1 MVSKRFTHD
10 SWVCIGAR
18 SCPVVFEKSKSNWSS
33 GSRLNDLF
41 RKEMQQRGASIVKAR
56 KASSAMST
64 AQAVVDH
71 IHDLHFGTRQ
81 GDLEINVDH
90 GKFKLKLRYLSYPR
104 VKSKMAFQ
112 LIGIAIGIHWS
123 SFSSKQQCKWTE
135 ESLFRWVFGLI
146 TGHTPLRTPWSFPC
160 LWFATGVASIMSTK
174 DSPIGWQVVIDTYK
188 SRLCSTNDQPSFL
201 KQTCLR
207 LVCCK
212 VVPEPIFVARFI
224 AWICST
230 LHQFRNVEHSGSILW
245 EISIKCFHQM
255 MFLPSCHLE
264 VFRSARAQTRVFSS
278 RFFPLEERSGPKIPN
293 TAIED

>member
-1 MVSKRFTHD
+1 MEKDRIIRAFFPDALGIQYRIYAFFFSVFSTHDAHPYGFKTIAHD

-64 AQAVVDH
+64 ARAVVDH

-112 LIGIAIGIHWS
+112 LIQIFLRSSNASELRRVCFDGCLVWSRGILHYGLLD
-123 SFSSKQQCKWTE
+123 
-135 ESLFRWVFGLI
+135 LFRACGL
-146 TGHTPLRTPWSFPC
+146 RR
-160 LWFATGVASIMSTK
+160 
-174 DSPIGWQVVIDTYK
+174 GWQVSCLQRTA
-188 SRLCSTNDQPSFL
+188 RLAD
-201 KQTCLR
+201 R
-207 LVCCK
+207 LWLTPTK
-212 VVPEPIFVARFI
+212 VDFVRPM
-224 AWICST
+224 
-230 LHQFRNVEHSGSILW
+230 
-245 EISIKCFHQM
+245 ISQVSWNKHAC
-255 MFLPSCHLE
+255 
-264 VFRSARAQTRVFSS
+264 A
-278 RFFPLEERSGPKIPN
+278 
-293 TAIED
+293 